1 MTCRT
6 QVIDQFYDLYAY
18 ISLIVKTILLPKQNI
33 IYSFQAIRITLK
45 NIKPQSNDNQW
56 EPETTEFIKKFLMD
70 VKSFRIVPFSKVG
83 DTYNVVMFTIYDR
96 INVADL
102 LVQKRLATYINSR

>member
-1 MTCRT
+1 
-6 QVIDQFYDLYAY
+6 
-18 ISLIVKTILLPKQNI
+18 
-33 IYSFQAIRITLK
+33 
-45 NIKPQSNDNQW
+45 
-56 EPETTEFIKKFLMD
+56 MD

-102 LVQKRLATYINSR
+102 LVQKRLATYVNSRYNTWNVYIFSFLYIFITLFPKSRVNLLKVIRKLLNVNTKQNDET